1 MRQEHLASRSKSPSY
16 DTLTSSSIEYY
27 DVRSYNELLSKISK
41 LISSKLSNTTNDMNN
56 VSSSNQDYV
65 NMNSAAAAA
74 VAGGSVH
81 CGSAYVKMDKENE
94 STISISFCE
103 PSVVQEPVNPYV
115 YQKCL
120 IKRNYPGYSYFFQHI
135 FTWIDASA
143 QVILPFA
150 IMLICNVNIIHKVLL
165 TKNRTNGKNIKR
177 LRKIKGMTHK
187 KIRFLSFSILY
198 YSCYLIAILSLF
210 I

>member
-1 MRQEHLASRSKSPSY
+1 MRQEHLASRSKSPSS
-16 DTLTSSSIEYY
+16 DTLTSSSSSPIEYY

-74 VAGGSVH
+74 AVAGSGVH
-81 CGSAYVKMDKENE
+81 CGNAYVKMDMENE

-177 LRKIKGMTHK
+177 LRKIKGKRITHK
-187 KIRFLSFSILY
+187 TSIFSLQF
-198 YSCYLIAILSLF
+198 SK
-210 I
+210 

>member
-1 MRQEHLASRSKSPSY
+1 MRQEHLASRSKSHSS
-16 DTLTSSSIEYY
+16 DTLTSSSSSIEYY

-65 NMNSAAAAA
+65 NMNSAAAA
-74 VAGGSVH
+74 GGGVH
-81 CGSAYVKMDKENE
+81 CGNAYVKMDRENE

-177 LRKIKGMTHK
+177 LRKIKGKLTK
-187 KIRFLSFSILY
+187 NLVF
-198 YSCYLIAILSLF
+198 YLF
-210 I
+210 K

>member
-1 MRQEHLASRSKSPSY
+1 MRQEHLASRSKSPSS

-74 VAGGSVH
+74 VAGGGVH

-94 STISISFCE
+94 STISFYQRVPHSASFYGATVGDSIHDRRVE
-103 PSVVQEPVNPYV
+103 FEEIHDLS
-115 YQKCL
+115 L
-120 IKRNYPGYSYFFQHI
+120 IKELRHPL
-135 FTWIDASA
+135 
-143 QVILPFA
+143 VIRQKARDKLARQGIVPNFPFDRLS
-150 IMLICNVNIIHKVLL
+150 IPEGGWVVLL
-165 TKNRTNGKNIKR
+165 PK
-177 LRKIKGMTHK
+177 
-187 KIRFLSFSILY
+187 S
-198 YSCYLIAILSLF
+198 
-210 I
+210 